1 MTASRTTHMPS
12 LVAQSGSGDA
22 VPGSKLRQRI
32 TGEREI
38 TRSEADRASKK
49 VIAAVADD
57 PVARVVLSAAAAI
70 ANLYA
75 ATVQAVHV
83 GEDHPGLTAAVQG
96 AGVTLTTIAGPL
108 VETLARAAAAE
119 EVAAVVIG
127 ARGAPVGRRPAGRT
141 ALRLITVL
149 QKPVVV
155 VPPAAAPGLRIEN
168 VLVPLDGTIASAAAL
183 HETVALARGAA
194 AEITVA
200 HVQRRDSIPPF
211 QDHAPHE
218 VDAWSSEFINHYC
231 PWATTLELRVE
242 DGQPPEHVL
251 DILRRSRCDLVA
263 LGWGQEL
270 AGGRAAV
277 VRQMLAE
284 SPVPV
289 LLAPVSGA
297 SAFALPGTAPAADSA
312 DRELA

>member
-1 MTASRTTHMPS
+1 LAAR
-12 LVAQSGSGDA
+12 SGSGDA
-22 VPGSKLRQRI
+22 VPGSNLRHRI
-32 TGEREI
+32 TGERQM
-38 TRSEADRASKK
+38 TRFEAERASKK

-57 PVARVVLSAAAAI
+57 AVAGVVLSVAAAI

-83 GEDHPGLTAAVQG
+83 GEDHPGLAAVVQDT
-96 AGVTLTTIAGPL
+96 GVTLTTVAGGP

-127 ARGAPVGRRPAGRT
+127 ARGAPAGRRPAGST
-141 ALRLITVL
+141 ALRLITML

-155 VPPAAAPGLRIEN
+155 VPPAAAPGARIEN

-183 HETVALARGAA
+183 HETVALARSAA

-200 HVQRRDSIPPF
+200 HVQQRDSIPPF
-211 QDHAPHE
+211 ENHTPHE
-218 VDAWSSEFINHYC
+218 VDAWSKEFIAHYC
-231 PWATTLELRVE
+231 PSATTLELRVE
-242 DGQPPEHVL
+242 DGKPPERVL

-263 LGWGQEL
+263 LGWGQDL

-289 LLAPVSGA
+289 LLAPASGGPA
-297 SAFALPGTAPAADSA
+297 SALSSAAPPAATA